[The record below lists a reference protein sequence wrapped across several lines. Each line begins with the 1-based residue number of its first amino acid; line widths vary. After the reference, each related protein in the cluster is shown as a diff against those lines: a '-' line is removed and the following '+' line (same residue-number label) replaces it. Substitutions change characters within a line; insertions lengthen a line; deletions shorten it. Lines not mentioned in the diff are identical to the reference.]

1 MSYIVEYTTL
11 SGKRIPIPHKIF
23 ENAESA
29 EAYGSQGVED
39 GNYRAYTVV
48 ETETNEGYKI
58 LPPMDKE
65 KYQARSGLEG
75 PFSTLSG
82 KVVYYDP
89 KAGKYYDPDTDMYMS
104 YDEYKVRQA
113 KMNGKKKGD
122 EIDGPDG
129 ESVEALKQIV
139 ADKSA
144 AKVHGVM
151 VDMFTASAIMQVYDA
166 VSDKN
171 KASIEQ
177 MLNSKA
183 GLMKIADFA
192 MKQINEWGGD
202 DQYEASERAIENALS
217 IFDDMLDKGED
228 ELRAR
233 AEAHDYLK
241 GELGDLGVTHGDL
254 ESKKYHGELEQEIIQ
269 IMNRRDKGMREDE
282 VEERKLS
289 KSEKAEREKN
299 VKGLKKH
306 KGDFEKRYG
315 KDAESVMYAVATKRA
330 KGESIEEG
338 VADEA
343 AHMERDHEVQM
354 ARSDLYKIANYA
366 VKLHKMLKNVSEEE
380 GIQGWMQAKITKAAD
395 YMSSVAHT
403 LEYDMMEKHQ
413 SEPMAEGLDASK
425 YHCKDCGCQMHN
437 CKPDCDCEHD
447 SHDETGSWWVDANGN
462 GVADA
467 FESIEEGKTA
477 SQHRLQMVNKI
488 KKSGA
493 VKSGSMSKDDKKVE
507 EAKKYTAPT
516 QAEIK
521 ADEKKDRK
529 ASGKKRPSMT
539 AKSINKKV
547 YNETTTAG
555 AVASVPMPMGKM
567 IKRKKK

>member
-1 MSYIVEYTTL
+1 MKKHELNEGKLAGNVRWVKSWVEQGLSRKEAHKKAKIYTIHPNTVDDL
-11 SGKRIPIPHKIF
+11 Y
-23 ENAESA
+23 NQAEK
-29 EAYGSQGVED
+29 
-39 GNYRAYTVV
+39 
-48 ETETNEGYKI
+48 TNEGWSE
-58 LPPMDKE
+58 LPPINKE
-65 KYQARSGLEG
+65 KYQSRKGLEG
-75 PFSTLSG
+75 PIQTKSG
-82 KVVYYDP
+82 KTVYYDP

-104 YDEYKVRQA
+104 YDEWRA
-113 KMNGKKKGD
+113 LD
-122 EIDGPDG
+122 EGWCGVCGQDVCVCPPGAVS
-129 ESVEALKQIV
+129 ESVDALKQIV

-144 AKVHGVM
+144 AKVHGVL
-151 VDMFTASAIMQVYDA
+151 VDMFTASAIMKVYDA
-166 VSDKN
+166 VNDKN

-177 MLNSKA
+177 MLDSKA
-183 GLMKIADFA
+183 GLMKMADFA

-202 DQYEASERAIENALS
+202 DQYEATERAIENALS

-269 IMNRRDKGMREDE
+269 IMNRRDKGMREGCSPH
-282 VEERKLS
+282 K
-289 KSEKAEREKN
+289 
-299 VKGLKKH
+299 KGTAKYKKH
-306 KGDFEKRYG
+306 MAAKHAAMGEGTLSERSEFEKYRNMRIVYDPETLEI
-315 KDAESVMYAVATKRA
+315 KKVYPMTNRLQSQQDADKLGLVATDGHKYLELRRDM
-330 KGESIEEG
+330 KSIKES

-366 VKLHKMLKNVSEEE
+366 VKLHKMLKNVSEEQ

-403 LEYDMMEKHQ
+403 LEYDMMAETLV
-413 SEPMAEGLDASK
+413 SEQLDASK

-467 FESIEEGKTA
+467 FES
-477 SQHRLQMVNKI
+477 
-488 KKSGA
+488 
-493 VKSGSMSKDDKKVE
+493 VK
-507 EAKKYTAPT
+507 
-516 QAEIK
+516 
-521 ADEKKDRK
+521 
-529 ASGKKRPSMT
+529 
-539 AKSINKKV
+539 
-547 YNETTTAG
+547 ETTSAG
-555 AVASVPMPMGKM
+555 GVAAVAMPMGKT
-567 IKRKKK
+567 KKKK